1 VVLILLNLPGS
12 LRYKGSNVIF
22 PMAIPGPNPPG
33 DLESFLYILFQH
45 MAQASEGIWV
55 WDAIES
61 SYFVHRAHL
70 CMVNGDMLGSAK
82 CSGMAGH

>member
-1 VVLILLNLPGS
+1 
-12 LRYKGSNVIF
+12 
-22 PMAIPGPNPPG
+22 
-33 DLESFLYILFQH
+33 

-82 CSGMAGH
+82 CSGMAGHSALFGDHFTMV